1 MPTFHSPP
9 LNEGKFPGLL
19 LSLEQHQIFLAM
31 FLTRSLILLL
41 QTCLEAMSN
50 PLAIAS
56 LSVRILLL
64 APALF

>member
-9 LNEGKFPGLL
+9 LNEGNFPGLL
-19 LSLEQHQIFLAM
+19 FSLEQHQIFLAM

-50 PLAIAS
+50 SLAIAS

>member
-31 FLTRSLILLL
+31 FLSILLL